1 MVSPLDTRRLLQES
15 APVAVILLFWVIF
28 SSIVRPTIA
37 TGLLRADVIM
47 ALLYTVVRGVTIAR
61 TYSPISH
68 PDDLK
73 EILRENVRVALPAG
87 VWFLAAHL
95 VYFIEQLWDM
105 LGIPGWET
113 SPADSLAF
121 VFIGAAVAVV
131 LLYAISVGLPRVR
144 GNAPNTGNDATGAA
158 PADD

>member
-1 MVSPLDTRRLLQES
+1 MVSPPDTRHLLRES
-15 APVAVILLFWVIF
+15 APVAVILLFWVIL
-28 SSIVRPTIA
+28 SSLVQPAIA
-37 TGLLRADVIM
+37 TGLLRAGVIM
-47 ALLYTVVRGVTIAR
+47 ALLYTIVRGVTLTR
-61 TYSPISH
+61 THPPASQ

-73 EILRENVRVALPAG
+73 GILRENVRVALPAG

-105 LGIPGWET
+105 LGIPGWDT

-121 VFIGAAVAVV
+121 VFIGAGVAVV